1 MSRSMTTKFIG
12 AFVASALALFGL
24 AGCASQESYQ
34 PPEKTPTLSSPTIAQ
49 DGVLR
54 VGVNT
59 GNAPLAGQ
67 PASSSKIVGLDVDVA
82 AALADQFGL
91 KLELVDVGTDAEAA
105 LTNGSVDIVMGVDKA
120 DSAATFWTS
129 EAYLPTAV
137 ALFALPANDAVPTNE
152 EAPVIAAQT
161 SSKSSWAVSNEF
173 EGGTLVTTDD
183 LKSAFAKLESGD
195 VQYVAA
201 DAVIGTYAAHSAGY
215 DVHIVA
221 LMQQPS
227 GYAVG
232 VLDSNAELKQA
243 VSDALTSLTGTGIV
257 DVIETKWLGSVLDL
271 SQIPLTAGATA
282 TATDDSSA
290 DADTSADEGEG
301 GDDAATSDEGTGDD
315 ASVTDD
321 SVVYDNTGA
330 VDNGGIVDDG
340 SYVDDGTYTDPGVT
354 TDQTYDQGVTGDAN
368 GTGDGTVDDGTYTDQ
383 AA

>member
-1 MSRSMTTKFIG
+1 MSRSMTTKFLG
-12 AFVASALALFGL
+12 VFVAGALALFGL
-24 AGCASQESYQ
+24 AGCASQASYT

-91 KLELVDVGTDAEAA
+91 KLELVDVGTDAESA

-120 DSAATFWTS
+120 DSATTTFWTS

-137 ALFALPANDAVPTNE
+137 ALFALPDNDAVPTNE
-152 EAPVIAAQT
+152 ETPTIAAQT

-173 EGGTLVTTDD
+173 DNGTLVTTDD
-183 LKSAFAKLESGD
+183 LKSVFAKLESGD

-232 VLDSNAELKQA
+232 VLDSNADLKQA
-243 VSDALTSLTGTGIV
+243 VSDALTSLTGTGV
-257 DVIETKWLGSVLDL
+257 VGVIETKWLGSVLDL

-282 TATDDSSA
+282 SA
-290 DADTSADEGEG
+290 ADTTSDQTSTENTDGAENTEGADENAPS
-301 GDDAATSDEGTGDD
+301 DDGVVPDDTTSDNVDPAEGDMGTAEGE
-315 ASVTDD
+315 VI
-321 SVVYDNTGA
+321 YDNTDS
-330 VDNGGIVDDG
+330 VDNGLAA
-340 SYVDDGTYTDPGVT
+340 DGTGIE
-354 TDQTYDQGVTGDAN
+354 GD
-368 GTGDGTVDDGTYTDQ
+368 TL
-383 AA
+383 

>member
-54 VGVNT
+54 VGVHT

-173 EGGTLVTTDD
+173 ESGTLVTTDD

-257 DVIETKWLGSVLDL
+257 GVIETKWLGSVLDL
-271 SQIPLTAGATA
+271 AQIPLTAGATA

-290 DADTSADEGEG
+290 SEDTSADESEG
-301 GDDAATSDEGTGDD
+301 GDEGAAQDEGAED
-315 ASVTDD
+315 APVTDD

-340 SYVDDGTYTDPGVT
+340 SYVDDTTYTDPGVAP
-354 TDQTYDQGVTGDAN
+354 DQTYDQGVGGDAN
-368 GTGDGTVDDGTYTDQ
+368 GTGDAVADDGTYTDQ

>member
-1 MSRSMTTKFIG
+1 MSRSMTTKFFSV
-12 AFVASALALFGL
+12 FVVSALALFGMV
-24 AGCASQESYQ
+24 GCASQESYT

-91 KLELVDVGTDAEAA
+91 KLELVDVGTDAESA
-105 LTNGSVDIVMGVDKA
+105 LTNGSVDIVMGVDKS
-120 DSAATFWTS
+120 DTTGSFWTS

-137 ALFALPANDAVPTNE
+137 ALFALPSNDTVPTNE

-173 EGGTLVTTDD
+173 DNGTLVTTDD

-201 DAVIGTYAAHSAGY
+201 DTVIGTYAAHSAGY

-232 VLDSNAELKQA
+232 VLDNNADLKQA
-243 VSDALTSLTGTGIV
+243 VSDALTSITGTGV
-257 DVIETKWLGSVLDL
+257 VGVIETKWLGSVLDL
-271 SQIPLTAGATA
+271 SQIPLTAGASAA
-282 TATDDSSA
+282 TTTSDTDSAGDTSAANETTDDSASGDASSDEPAPA
-290 DADTSADEGEG
+290 DATAQNEDPI
-301 GDDAATSDEGTGDD
+301 
-315 ASVTDD
+315 
-321 SVVYDNTGA
+321 VYDNTA
-330 VDNGGIVDDG
+330 DN
-340 SYVDDGTYTDPGVT
+340 T
-354 TDQTYDQGVTGDAN
+354 TYDD
-368 GTGDGTVDDGTYTDQ
+368 GTGDGSGAGDYTDDGTGMSDMGAEGDSSANQ